1 MNVIYTTNK
10 LVTPTAEK
18 RIDRAVKAIDPR
30 AWFQTHSAPGNPVKG
45 WIATDNDNTVNH
57 SDRQADFRRMKDV
70 AAEMI
75 EKAKAAR

>member
-10 LVTPTAEK
+10 LVSPTAEK
-18 RIDRAVKAIDPR
+18 RIDKAVKAIDPK
-30 AWFQTHSAPGNPVKG
+30 AWFQTHNAPGNSVKG
-45 WIATDNDNTVNH
+45 WIAVFNDGTCNH